1 MKHVLLT
8 VVFLG
13 IACVAMAH
21 ELLSPNGNLKL
32 NVVLDSEGGPV
43 YSLYYKGEP
52 VVEPSALG
60 ILMEE
65 ADLSNGFRILD
76 ATNSTFDETWMPVWG
91 EYEKVRNHYNE
102 LTVTLSQP
110 AKYDRTMIVR
120 FRLFD
125 DGLGFR
131 YELPEQKNMN
141 YLTVIMIRMSLPI
154 LLRPFPKCAKL
165 WNVIYVKK
173 DMKLKRLHSQYKH
186 PL

>member
-91 EYEKVRNHYNE
+91 MKKSVTITMNLLSLSHNRQSTTVR
-102 LTVTLSQP
+102 
-110 AKYDRTMIVR
+110 
-120 FRLFD
+120 
-125 DGLGFR
+125 
-131 YELPEQKNMN
+131 
-141 YLTVIMIRMSLPI
+141 
-154 LLRPFPKCAKL
+154 
-165 WNVIYVKK
+165 
-173 DMKLKRLHSQYKH
+173 
-186 PL
+186 

>member
-52 VVEPSALG
+52 FDKSASSISIPKAEG
-60 ILMEE
+60 
-65 ADLSNGFRILD
+65 
-76 ATNSTFDETWMPVWG
+76 STTG
-91 EYEKVRNHYNE
+91 
-102 LTVTLSQP
+102 S
-110 AKYDRTMIVR
+110 
-120 FRLFD
+120 
-125 DGLGFR
+125 
-131 YELPEQKNMN
+131 
-141 YLTVIMIRMSLPI
+141 
-154 LLRPFPKCAKL
+154 
-165 WNVIYVKK
+165 
-173 DMKLKRLHSQYKH
+173 

>member
-21 ELLSPNGNLKL
+21 ELSSPNGNLKL

-76 ATNSTFDETWMPVWG
+76 ATNSTFDETGCLYG
-91 EYEKVRNHYNE
+91 ESMKKSVTITMNLLSLSHNRQST
-102 LTVTLSQP
+102 TV
-110 AKYDRTMIVR
+110 
-120 FRLFD
+120 
-125 DGLGFR
+125 
-131 YELPEQKNMN
+131 
-141 YLTVIMIRMSLPI
+141 
-154 LLRPFPKCAKL
+154 
-165 WNVIYVKK
+165 
-173 DMKLKRLHSQYKH
+173 
-186 PL
+186 

>member
-21 ELLSPNGNLKL
+21 ELSSPNGNLKL

-76 ATNSTFDETWMPVWG
+76 ATNYYF
-91 EYEKVRNHYNE
+91 
-102 LTVTLSQP
+102 
-110 AKYDRTMIVR
+110 
-120 FRLFD
+120 
-125 DGLGFR
+125 
-131 YELPEQKNMN
+131 
-141 YLTVIMIRMSLPI
+141 
-154 LLRPFPKCAKL
+154 
-165 WNVIYVKK
+165 
-173 DMKLKRLHSQYKH
+173 
-186 PL
+186 

>member
-21 ELLSPNGNLKL
+21 ELSSPNGNLKL

-76 ATNSTFDETWMPVWG
+76 ATNST
-91 EYEKVRNHYNE
+91 
-102 LTVTLSQP
+102 L
-110 AKYDRTMIVR
+110 
-120 FRLFD
+120 
-125 DGLGFR
+125 
-131 YELPEQKNMN
+131 
-141 YLTVIMIRMSLPI
+141 
-154 LLRPFPKCAKL
+154 
-165 WNVIYVKK
+165 
-173 DMKLKRLHSQYKH
+173 MKLGCLYGESMKKSVTITMNLLSLSHNRQSTTV
-186 PL
+186 

>member
-21 ELLSPNGNLKL
+21 ELSSPNGNLKL

-76 ATNSTFDETWMPVWG
+76 ATNSTFDLDACG
-91 EYEKVRNHYNE
+91 KYEKVRNHYNE

-110 AKYDRTMIVR
+110 AKHDRMMIVR
-120 FRLFD
+120 FD
-125 DGLGFR
+125 C
-131 YELPEQKNMN
+131 
-141 YLTVIMIRMSLPI
+141 LTMDSDSVMSCRSRKP
-154 LLRPFPKCAKL
+154 
-165 WNVIYVKK
+165 
-173 DMKLKRLHSQYKH
+173 
-186 PL
+186 

>member
-65 ADLSNGFRILD
+65 ADLSNGL
-76 ATNSTFDETWMPVWG
+76 M
-91 EYEKVRNHYNE
+91 
-102 LTVTLSQP
+102 Q
-110 AKYDRTMIVR
+110 
-120 FRLFD
+120 
-125 DGLGFR
+125 
-131 YELPEQKNMN
+131 Q
-141 YLTVIMIRMSLPI
+141 I
-154 LLRPFPKCAKL
+154 LLL
-165 WNVIYVKK
+165 
-173 DMKLKRLHSQYKH
+173 MKLGCLYGESMKKSVTITMNLLSLSHNRQSTTV
-186 PL
+186 

>member
-60 ILMEE
+60 IYGR
-65 ADLSNGFRILD
+65 SGFVK
-76 ATNSTFDETWMPVWG
+76 W
-91 EYEKVRNHYNE
+91 
-102 LTVTLSQP
+102 
-110 AKYDRTMIVR
+110 
-120 FRLFD
+120 
-125 DGLGFR
+125 
-131 YELPEQKNMN
+131 LPD
-141 YLTVIMIRMSLPI
+141 S
-154 LLRPFPKCAKL
+154 
-165 WNVIYVKK
+165 
-173 DMKLKRLHSQYKH
+173 
-186 PL
+186 

>member
-32 NVVLDSEGGPV
+32 NVVLDSEGVPV
-43 YSLYYKGEP
+43 Y
-52 VVEPSALG
+52 
-60 ILMEE
+60 
-65 ADLSNGFRILD
+65 LSNGFRILD

-102 LTVTLSQP
+102 LTVTFSQP
-110 AKYDRTMIVR
+110 AKHDRTMIVR

-131 YELPEQKNMN
+131 YELPEQKTMN
-141 YLTVIMIRMSLPI
+141 
-154 LLRPFPKCAKL
+154 
-165 WNVIYVKK
+165 
-173 DMKLKRLHSQYKH
+173 
-186 PL
+186 

>member
-65 ADLSNGFRILD
+65 ADLSNGFRIL
-76 ATNSTFDETWMPVWG
+76 ALPSWARYGTSRWDE
-91 EYEKVRNHYNE
+91 
-102 LTVTLSQP
+102 QP
-110 AKYDRTMIVR
+110 RDY
-120 FRLFD
+120 
-125 DGLGFR
+125 
-131 YELPEQKNMN
+131 LP
-141 YLTVIMIRMSLPI
+141 
-154 LLRPFPKCAKL
+154 
-165 WNVIYVKK
+165 
-173 DMKLKRLHSQYKH
+173 
-186 PL
+186 

>member
-21 ELLSPNGNLKL
+21 ELSSPNGNLKL

-76 ATNSTFDETWMPVWG
+76 ATNSTFDETHRENGDNYPAG
-91 EYEKVRNHYNE
+91 
-102 LTVTLSQP
+102 LLPSVTERASLHIEP
-110 AKYDRTMIVR
+110 IV
-120 FRLFD
+120 
-125 DGLGFR
+125 
-131 YELPEQKNMN
+131 LPM
-141 YLTVIMIRMSLPI
+141 
-154 LLRPFPKCAKL
+154 
-165 WNVIYVKK
+165 
-173 DMKLKRLHSQYKH
+173 
-186 PL
+186 